1 MLADADSL
9 GATFEYLAQDFSW
22 NNANGAFVLNLH
34 SEVIPAAMIDTIN
47 ASIRYE
53 PFSNG
58 VLAIFQQLELSA
70 VVHCRCK
77 LGDPVGDPTV
87 RFEGGTRLA
96 VHWPGVAR
104 IFVRVR
110 IMDLATPANLMDS
123 LQDCILSGHSVS
135 DVEDPDQNQSFRP
148 WSEDEDSDTGSS

>member
-1 MLADADSL
+1 MLDESD
-9 GATFEYLAQDFSW
+9 TFEYLAQDFSW
-22 NNANGAFVLNLH
+22 NDANGAFVLNLH

-110 IMDLATPANLMDS
+110 IMDLTIDNLIES